1 MNANNYTQKT
11 LEALQTAQAM
21 AQENSNNYI
30 TPEHLLYALV
40 DQDGGLIPTLLQKM
54 GVDCN
59 AVLSEL
65 DTAISA
71 LPKVSGQPQVYVSNE
86 TSRIMGAAEK
96 AAKSMGDEYL
106 SVEHLMIGIFAAA
119 TPAVKRILSDHGI
132 TKAAFTQELSKVKT
146 APVTGDNPESTYDA
160 LAKYGTDLVKRAR
173 ENELDPVIGRDSEI
187 RNVIRILSRKT
198 KNNPVLIGEPG
209 VGKTAIAEG
218 LAQRI
223 VRGDVP
229 EGLKDKTIFSLDM
242 GALIAGAKYR
252 GVHRRAAHHRR
263 RRQDRGQHGR
273 GQPFKAHAGQR
284 RAALHRRHHA
294 GRVPQVH

>member
-40 DQDGGLIPTLLQKM
+40 DQDGGLIPTLFQKM

-119 TPAVKRILSDHGI
+119 TPAVKRILSEHGI

-160 LAKYGTDLVKRAR
+160 LAK
-173 ENELDPVIGRDSEI
+173 
-187 RNVIRILSRKT
+187 
-198 KNNPVLIGEPG
+198 
-209 VGKTAIAEG
+209 
-218 LAQRI
+218 
-223 VRGDVP
+223 
-229 EGLKDKTIFSLDM
+229 
-242 GALIAGAKYR
+242 
-252 GVHRRAAHHRR
+252 
-263 RRQDRGQHGR
+263 
-273 GQPFKAHAGQR
+273 
-284 RAALHRRHHA
+284 
-294 GRVPQVH
+294 